1 MPDVIGRRP
10 RVARAQLEALGL
22 QVNQQQV
29 PVRDP
34 QQANRVIQQV
44 PPAGTTVGRGSTV
57 AIFVGVRFGD
67 GGATAEPA
75 VTRIVLFGATGYTGR
90 LTAEALAASGAE
102 PVLAGRDRA
111 RLEALAGRLGGL
123 PVAEADTARPDSVR
137 DLVGPG
143 DVLVSTVGPFLT
155 RGEPAVAA
163 AVGAGAAYLDA
174 TGEPPFLRRVFED
187 HGPRAAG
194 RCGLVPA
201 FGYDFV
207 PGNLAAALALAEAGK
222 AATRVS
228 VGYFVTGGG
237 GFSSGTVASGAGM
250 LLEPAFAFRDGRL
263 RRERTARR
271 VRAFPIGGREWL
283 GVSYGGSEHYALP
296 RIAPGLREVEVYLG
310 WFGRRS
316 RAVQAF
322 SAVGAP
328 LARLPGARSLARMAG
343 GRLARRTGQG
353 PDETARRGG
362 RSLVVAVA
370 ADDGGRELAQG
381 RAARPRPLHP
391 HGQPARLG
399 RPPGRRPRPARH
411 RRPRPGRRLR
421 PRALQAGAATAGL
434 ERADDP

>member
-1 MPDVIGRRP
+1 M
-10 RVARAQLEALGL
+10 
-22 QVNQQQV
+22 
-29 PVRDP
+29 
-34 QQANRVIQQV
+34 
-44 PPAGTTVGRGSTV
+44 
-57 AIFVGVRFGD
+57 
-67 GGATAEPA
+67 
-75 VTRIVLFGATGYTGR
+75 TRIVLFGATGYTGR

-111 RLEALAGRLGGL
+111 RLQALAGRLGGL

-174 TGEPPFLRRVFED
+174 TGEPPFLRRVFER
-187 HGPRAAG
+187 HGPKAAG

-237 GFSSGTVASGAGM
+237 GFSSGTVASGTGM

-271 VRAFPIGGREWL
+271 VRAFPIGGRQWL
-283 GVSYGGSEHYALP
+283 GVSYGGSEHYTLP

-322 SAVGAP
+322 SAAGAP
-328 LARLPGARSLARMAG
+328 LARLPGTRSLARMAG

-370 ADDGGRELAQG
+370 ADDGGRELVRAELRG
-381 RAARPRPLHP
+381 PDPYTLTASLLAWGARRAAG
-391 HGQPARLG
+391 HGLLATGALG
-399 RPPGRRPRPARH
+399 PVDAFGLEP
-411 RRPRPGRRLR
+411 
-421 PRALQAGAATAGL
+421 LQAGAATAGL
-434 ERADDP
+434 ERAGDP